1 MNNVTLNISSNMN
14 TQSVILQDVKNV
26 LRTKSDFNRTFEK
39 YNTQNDKTR
48 TFEVQ
53 DGKKMPEKDINVASK
68 RVNDRNN
75 SVCNKDSLKED
86 KVKVADKQEP
96 KSLDEKIKAS
106 ADENVKIFDDIYE
119 LSDDPSMSLANVQLD
134 EADLQL
140 CEEKFTETISAE
152 LDCFIAETGLDEVL
166 SDTEITVL
174 KNVVSACNNAIL
186 SDDAITTD
194 DLILDLNSQGVDL
207 TRIAKAIKDFVN
219 NMKSNENGIII
230 GENNLVDT
238 TKDSLIKIADIIA
251 TTANDVSNS
260 QDIDVLNL
268 KNGID
273 TVLAKLN
280 KTADIKSYM
289 KPDASLI
296 VDKTLV
302 QNDLPKEIYIDKSF
316 VALKDDKEL
325 SASILNSTKSEFSY
339 VISEDEIEGAIKGTK
354 LTDKSSS
361 LKRVF
366 SHDVS
371 GNKIVEDTKLTD
383 NKSSS
388 KNVSIGAQSVD
399 LLKTIKDSESV
410 SNTLVSNKNNV
421 ISNTLTSNLTAAQNS
436 LNDKN
441 VVFDNSNLLKSD
453 ASNFN
458 NSSHLL
464 GDKAESLIQADTKGA
479 SLANNLNS
487 LASKNSGVT
496 VSLTDTATSSKA
508 AIKTEAVMLKNL
520 VSNNE
525 VSSISVKSLDVKPHV
540 NTNTNFSLDDL
551 ALENNISINTF
562 TTIGRT
568 KVMEQSANSMSEVVN
583 VARSIINQKNENIA
597 PQNTTLGLVANKA
610 NTISETNNIMANAS
624 HIGAVFTNVVK
635 SNAMKTNVSNDTKGI
650 DLGSVDVSSTTER
663 TAILNA
669 TNTTTASSITS
680 RLNNTMSG
688 LFSFFD
694 NKLPLSTNNQSQNA
708 QNITNKVLEMAAK
721 NLQQVELELN
731 PQNLGK
737 MKIKIDINDA
747 KNASVSFMVNNAT
760 TKELLSGS
768 FDKLKM
774 ALEDAGYQLVEQNV
788 THHNTED
795 TGTNSN
801 REFNNSEW
809 RKEVLATSK
818 SMHNSKEWMNAFAQE
833 VKV

>member
-26 LRTKSDFNRTFEK
+26 SRTKSDFNRTFEK

-48 TFEVQ
+48 TFEAQ
-53 DGKKMPEKDINVASK
+53 DGKKMPEKEINVASK

-140 CEEKFTETISAE
+140 CEEKFTETITAE

-325 SASILNSTKSEFSY
+325 SASILNSTKSELSY

-366 SHDVS
+366 NHDVS

-453 ASNFN
+453 ASSFN

-479 SLANNLNS
+479 PLANNLNS

-568 KVMEQSANSMSEVVN
+568 KVVEQSANSMSEVVN

-635 SNAMKTNVSNDTKGI
+635 SNAMKTNVGNDTKGI

-708 QNITNKVLEMAAK
+708 QNITNKVLEMAAR

-768 FDKLKM
+768 FDKLKT

>member
-48 TFEVQ
+48 TFEAQ

-68 RVNDRNN
+68 RVSDRNN

-140 CEEKFTETISAE
+140 CEEKFTETITAE

-568 KVMEQSANSMSEVVN
+568 KVVEQSANSMSEVVN

-624 HIGAVFTNVVK
+624 HLGAVFTNVVK

-694 NKLPLSTNNQSQNA
+694 NKLSLSTNNQSQNA
-708 QNITNKVLEMAAK
+708 QNITNKVLEMAAR

-768 FDKLKM
+768 FDKLKT

>member
-1 MNNVTLNISSNMN
+1 M
-14 TQSVILQDVKNV
+14 
-26 LRTKSDFNRTFEK
+26 
-39 YNTQNDKTR
+39 
-48 TFEVQ
+48 
-53 DGKKMPEKDINVASK
+53 
-68 RVNDRNN
+68 
-75 SVCNKDSLKED
+75 
-86 KVKVADKQEP
+86 
-96 KSLDEKIKAS
+96 
-106 ADENVKIFDDIYE
+106 
-119 LSDDPSMSLANVQLD
+119 
-134 EADLQL
+134 
-140 CEEKFTETISAE
+140 
-152 LDCFIAETGLDEVL
+152 
-166 SDTEITVL
+166 
-174 KNVVSACNNAIL
+174 
-186 SDDAITTD
+186 
-194 DLILDLNSQGVDL
+194 
-207 TRIAKAIKDFVN
+207 
-219 NMKSNENGIII
+219 
-230 GENNLVDT
+230 
-238 TKDSLIKIADIIA
+238 
-251 TTANDVSNS
+251 
-260 QDIDVLNL
+260 
-268 KNGID
+268 
-273 TVLAKLN
+273 
-280 KTADIKSYM
+280 
-289 KPDASLI
+289 
-296 VDKTLV
+296 
-302 QNDLPKEIYIDKSF
+302 
-316 VALKDDKEL
+316 
-325 SASILNSTKSEFSY
+325 
-339 VISEDEIEGAIKGTK
+339 
-354 LTDKSSS
+354 
-361 LKRVF
+361 
-366 SHDVS
+366 
-371 GNKIVEDTKLTD
+371 EDTKLTD

-453 ASNFN
+453 ASSFN

-464 GDKAESLIQADTKGA
+464 GDKAESLIQSDTKGA
-479 SLANNLNS
+479 TLANNLNS

-508 AIKTEAVMLKNL
+508 SIKTEAVMLKNL

-540 NTNTNFSLDDL
+540 NTNINFSLDDL

-568 KVMEQSANSMSEVVN
+568 KVVEQSANSMSEVVN

-663 TAILNA
+663 TATLNA

-708 QNITNKVLEMAAK
+708 QNITNKVLEMAAR

-768 FDKLKM
+768 FDKLKT

>member
-1 MNNVTLNISSNMN
+1 
-14 TQSVILQDVKNV
+14 
-26 LRTKSDFNRTFEK
+26 
-39 YNTQNDKTR
+39 
-48 TFEVQ
+48 
-53 DGKKMPEKDINVASK
+53 MPEKEINVASK

-140 CEEKFTETISAE
+140 CEEKFTETITAE

-230 GENNLVDT
+230 GENNLVDA

-260 QDIDVLNL
+260 QEIDVLNL

-325 SASILNSTKSEFSY
+325 SASILNSTKSELSY

-366 SHDVS
+366 NHDVS

-453 ASNFN
+453 ASSFN

-479 SLANNLNS
+479 PLANNLNS

-568 KVMEQSANSMSEVVN
+568 KVVEQSANSMSEVVN

-635 SNAMKTNVSNDTKGI
+635 SNAMKTNVGNDTKGI

-708 QNITNKVLEMAAK
+708 QNITNKVLEMAAR

-768 FDKLKM
+768 FDKLKT

>member
-26 LRTKSDFNRTFEK
+26 SRTKSDFNRTFEK

-48 TFEVQ
+48 TFEAQ

-230 GENNLVDT
+230 GENNLVDA

-325 SASILNSTKSEFSY
+325 SASILNSTKSELSY

-354 LTDKSSS
+354 LTDKSAS
-361 LKRVF
+361 LKPILN
-366 SHDVS
+366 HDVS

-453 ASNFN
+453 ASSFN

-464 GDKAESLIQADTKGA
+464 SDKAESLIQADTKGA
-479 SLANNLNS
+479 TLANNLNS

-568 KVMEQSANSMSEVVN
+568 KVVEQSANSMSEVVN

-708 QNITNKVLEMAAK
+708 QNITNKVLEMAAR

-768 FDKLKM
+768 FDKLKT

>member
-26 LRTKSDFNRTFEK
+26 SRTKSDFNRTFEK

-48 TFEVQ
+48 TFEAQ
-53 DGKKMPEKDINVASK
+53 DGKKMPEKEINVASK

-140 CEEKFTETISAE
+140 CEEKFTETITAE

-325 SASILNSTKSEFSY
+325 SASILNSTKSELSY

-366 SHDVS
+366 NHDVS

-388 KNVSIGAQSVD
+388 KNVSIGVQSDD

-453 ASNFN
+453 ASSFK

-479 SLANNLNS
+479 TLANNLNS

-525 VSSISVKSLDVKPHV
+525 VSSISV
-540 NTNTNFSLDDL
+540 
-551 ALENNISINTF
+551 
-562 TTIGRT
+562 
-568 KVMEQSANSMSEVVN
+568 
-583 VARSIINQKNENIA
+583 
-597 PQNTTLGLVANKA
+597 
-610 NTISETNNIMANAS
+610 
-624 HIGAVFTNVVK
+624 
-635 SNAMKTNVSNDTKGI
+635 
-650 DLGSVDVSSTTER
+650 
-663 TAILNA
+663 
-669 TNTTTASSITS
+669 
-680 RLNNTMSG
+680 
-688 LFSFFD
+688 
-694 NKLPLSTNNQSQNA
+694 
-708 QNITNKVLEMAAK
+708 
-721 NLQQVELELN
+721 
-731 PQNLGK
+731 
-737 MKIKIDINDA
+737 
-747 KNASVSFMVNNAT
+747 
-760 TKELLSGS
+760 
-768 FDKLKM
+768 
-774 ALEDAGYQLVEQNV
+774 
-788 THHNTED
+788 
-795 TGTNSN
+795 
-801 REFNNSEW
+801 
-809 RKEVLATSK
+809 
-818 SMHNSKEWMNAFAQE
+818 
-833 VKV
+833 

>member
-1 MNNVTLNISSNMN
+1 
-14 TQSVILQDVKNV
+14 
-26 LRTKSDFNRTFEK
+26 
-39 YNTQNDKTR
+39 
-48 TFEVQ
+48 
-53 DGKKMPEKDINVASK
+53 
-68 RVNDRNN
+68 
-75 SVCNKDSLKED
+75 
-86 KVKVADKQEP
+86 
-96 KSLDEKIKAS
+96 
-106 ADENVKIFDDIYE
+106 
-119 LSDDPSMSLANVQLD
+119 
-134 EADLQL
+134 
-140 CEEKFTETISAE
+140 
-152 LDCFIAETGLDEVL
+152 
-166 SDTEITVL
+166 
-174 KNVVSACNNAIL
+174 
-186 SDDAITTD
+186 
-194 DLILDLNSQGVDL
+194 
-207 TRIAKAIKDFVN
+207 
-219 NMKSNENGIII
+219 MKSNENGIII

-260 QDIDVLNL
+260 QEIDVLNL

-325 SASILNSTKSEFSY
+325 SASILNSTKSELSY

-366 SHDVS
+366 NHDVS

-453 ASNFN
+453 ASSFN

-479 SLANNLNS
+479 PLANNLNS

-568 KVMEQSANSMSEVVN
+568 KVVEQSANSMSEVVN

-708 QNITNKVLEMAAK
+708 QNITNKVLEMAAR

-768 FDKLKM
+768 FDKLKT